1 MKTGISGA
9 VTARIAAASQS
20 RGTAQARIAER
31 RQAASTACGR

>member
-20 RGTAQARIAER
+20 RGIVQARIISGAS
-31 RQAASTACGR
+31 AASTACGR